1 MYIGDYHMKKLTSIM
16 LLLVLAFS
24 LAACGA
30 SEVEDPHGAI
40 DLTTEDDILSGTSET
55 YGIVEVTADK
65 ESYNRLTG
73 ETNLAND
80 RVDYRPIAVSVN
92 NITQCLPQ
100 KGLSQ
105 CDILFEIET
114 EGGITRTMA
123 LFADTRD
130 VELIGSVRSLRNQF
144 MELVYPFD
152 PIIVHIGTSVFA
164 DAAIAENNFRTL
176 DANIFRTAIWRDP
189 ARIGKYS
196 PEHTYFTSA
205 SLIENG
211 ITATAMRTASDNTE
225 AAFNFVEE
233 GTKTTPT
240 TGTCSKITWDFSA
253 GYDGDFRYDEETGLY
268 NAWQHGT
275 QRYDANNGEY
285 ITFENVFVVIAH
297 RDVYPGSESYAGGLP
312 KYDYSTG
319 GVAYYVSNGAYEKCL
334 WIKGDYSSPLSFY
347 YGTEEDLLTKSINE
361 LEKIPVNTGRSYV
374 AVVRE
379 ELADTVV
386 VTE

>member
-1 MYIGDYHMKKLTSIM
+1 MKRIISLI
-16 LLLVLAFS
+16 LLFVLALSFVG
-24 LAACGA
+24 CGA
-30 SEVEDPHGAI
+30 EANPEPQGGGINLED
-40 DLTTEDDILSGTSET
+40 EDVLSGTSQT
-55 YGIVEVTADK
+55 YGVVEVTADK
-65 ESYNRLTG
+65 ESFNRFTG
-73 ETNLAND
+73 EMNLAND
-80 RVDYRPIAVSVN
+80 RVDYRPICVSVN
-92 NITQCLPQ
+92 NITACLPQ

-189 ARIGKYS
+189 SRVGRYAV
-196 PEHTYFTSA
+196 EHTYFTSA

-211 ITATAMRTASDNTE
+211 IEATQMRTASDNTN

-233 GTKTTPT
+233 GTKTTPSS
-240 TGTCSKITWDFSA
+240 GSCSRITWDFSP
-253 GYDGDFRYDEETGLY
+253 GYDGDFRYDEETGMY
-268 NAWQHGT
+268 AAWQHGN
-275 QRYDANNGEY
+275 QRYDSNNAEMLE
-285 ITFENVFVVIAH
+285 FENVFIVVAH

-312 KYDYSTG
+312 KYDYTTG
-319 GVAYYVSNGAYEKCL
+319 GVAYYVSNGAYEQCV
-334 WIKGDYSSPLSFY
+334 WVKGDYSSTLSFY
-347 YGTEEDLLTKSINE
+347 RGTVEDLATKSLNE
-361 LEKIPVNTGRSYV
+361 MEEIQVNTGRSYV
-374 AVVRE
+374 GIVRE
-379 ELADTVV
+379 ELGDTI
-386 VTE
+386 TIKE

>member
-1 MYIGDYHMKKLTSIM
+1 MKKLISVA
-16 LLLVLAFS
+16 LLLVLTFS
-24 LAACGA
+24 LVGCGA
-30 SEVEDPHGAI
+30 ESVDNHGAI
-40 DLTTEDDILSGTSET
+40 NLEEEDDVLSGTSET
-55 YGIVEVTADK
+55 YGVVEVTAEK
-65 ESYNRLTG
+65 ESYNRFTG
-73 ETNLAND
+73 EMNLAND
-80 RVDYRPIAVSVN
+80 RVDYRPICVSVN

-196 PEHTYFTSA
+196 KEHTYFTSA

-211 ITATAMRTASDNTE
+211 IEATQMRTASDNTN

-233 GTKTTPT
+233 GTKTTPLS
-240 TGTCSKITWDFSA
+240 GSCSRITWDFSP
-253 GYDGDFRYDEETGLY
+253 GYDGDFRYDEETEMY
-268 NAWQHGT
+268 EAWQHGN
-275 QRYDANNGEY
+275 QRYDANNAEMLE
-285 ITFENVFVVIAH
+285 FENVFVVIAH

-312 KYDYSTG
+312 KYDYTTG
-319 GVAYYVSNGAYEKCL
+319 GVAYYVSNGAYEKCI
-334 WIKGDYSSPLSFY
+334 WVKGDYSSTLSFY
-347 YGTEEDLLTKSINE
+347 HGTEEDLATKSINE
-361 LEKIPVNTGRSYV
+361 LEEMEVNTGRSYI

-379 ELADTVV
+379 ELADTVTI
-386 VTE
+386 TE

>member
-1 MYIGDYHMKKLTSIM
+1 MKKLISVA
-16 LLLVLAFS
+16 LLLVLVLS
-24 LAACGA
+24 LAGCGA
-30 SEVEDPHGAI
+30 EAVDNHGAI
-40 DLTTEDDILSGTSET
+40 NLQEEDDVLSGTSET
-55 YGIVEVTADK
+55 YGIVEVNAEK
-65 ESYNRLTG
+65 ESYNRFTG
-73 ETNLAND
+73 EMNLAND
-80 RVDYRPIAVSVN
+80 RVDYRPICVSVN

-189 ARIGKYS
+189 ARIGKYNS
-196 PEHTYFTSA
+196 EHTYFTSA

-211 ITATAMRTASDNTE
+211 IEATQMRTASDNTNS
-225 AAFNFVEE
+225 AFNFVEE
-233 GTKTTPT
+233 GTKTTPLS
-240 TGTCSKITWDFSA
+240 GSCSRITWDFSP
-253 GYDGDFRYDEETGLY
+253 GYDGDFRYDEETEMY
-268 NAWQHGT
+268 EAWQHSN
-275 QRYDANNGEY
+275 QRYDANNAEMLE
-285 ITFENVFVVIAH
+285 FENVFVVIAH

-312 KYDYSTG
+312 KYDYTTG
-319 GVAYYVSNGAYEKCL
+319 GVAYYVSNGAYEKCI
-334 WIKGDYSSPLSFY
+334 WVKGDYSSTLSFY
-347 YGTEEDLLTKSINE
+347 HGTEEDLATKSINE
-361 LEKIPVNTGRSYV
+361 LEEMEVNTGRSYI

-379 ELADTVV
+379 ELADTVTI
-386 VTE
+386 TE

>member
-1 MYIGDYHMKKLTSIM
+1 MKKLISVA
-16 LLLVLAFS
+16 LLLVLTFS
-24 LAACGA
+24 LVGCGA
-30 SEVEDPHGAI
+30 ESVDNHGAI
-40 DLTTEDDILSGTSET
+40 NLEQEDDVLSGTSET
-55 YGIVEVTADK
+55 YGVVEVNAEK
-65 ESYNRLTG
+65 ESYNRFTG
-73 ETNLAND
+73 EMNLAND
-80 RVDYRPIAVSVN
+80 RVDYRPICVSVN

-189 ARIGKYS
+189 ARIGKYNT
-196 PEHTYFTSA
+196 EHTYFTSA

-211 ITATAMRTASDNTE
+211 IEATQMRTASDNTN

-233 GTKTTPT
+233 GTKTTPLS
-240 TGTCSKITWDFSA
+240 GSCSRITWDFSP
-253 GYDGDFRYDEETGLY
+253 GYDGDFRYDEETEMY
-268 NAWQHGT
+268 AAWQHGN
-275 QRYDANNGEY
+275 QRYDANNAEMLE
-285 ITFENVFVVIAH
+285 FENVFVVIAH

-312 KYDYSTG
+312 KYDYTTG
-319 GVAYYVSNGAYEKCL
+319 GVAYYVSNGAYEKCI
-334 WIKGDYSSPLSFY
+334 WVKGDYSSTLSFY
-347 YGTEEDLLTKSINE
+347 HGTEEDLATKSVNE
-361 LEKIPVNTGRSYV
+361 LEEMEVNTGRSYI

-379 ELADTVV
+379 ELADTVTI
-386 VTE
+386 TE